1 MTYPNIFE
9 VHPDIFENTQP
20 NIFNQGSVVSF
31 PVQLEQELLWTDDYK
46 DLDNE
51 ASGENDDVYL
61 ETVEQL
67 LSELMSHI
75 YSRTSTDVKTAL
87 QLKDMFLEAAF
98 SI

>member
-9 VHPDIFENTQP
+9 EHPDIFENTQP
-20 NIFNQGSVVSF
+20 DIFNQGSVVSF
-31 PVQLEQELLWTDDYK
+31 PVQLDQDLWWTDDYE
-46 DLDNE
+46 DHDDE
-51 ASGENDDVYL
+51 ASCDNDDVYL